1 MPAPHLAPARD
12 RTTICSAT
20 NSFLD
25 AVAAAE
31 PMATTAFSTG
41 CGPPDENGSSCCNAA
56 AMAALDR
63 QGAGGGG
70 RAALEDLAANRLAGA
85 VALPSPKP
93 PAPGPALH
101 PAAARCPPQ
110 PECGTPR
117 PARTVASTLALQRH
131 LASPAAVDHLHS
143 LFLNDGSGVAAEGL
157 RLGLRP
163 TAAASAAVVDHMREL
178 LREPTIQDI
187 PAAFPEPP
195 PPAYPGQC
203 DSVQALLGG
212 RADEA
217 ATLPPT
223 PRRARAVPSS
233 PAAVDHVQQLLAGG
247 GDDGGK
253 SKARRARPT
262 GEGANV
268 LGLWRLDLGA
278 VDGNGDAGTVP
289 RATRRPPAAAAMDS
303 LHSILHGDDTG
314 DVPSAPPPPQRT
326 PRRPAECMAAVDHVN
341 ALLQSGGCC
350 ESEGASP
357 TQLAQRQGQ
366 AACAATRNAVRGI
379 LNESSADPTVPT
391 PRHRGHCPSPAAV
404 DHVQSLF
411 CSHGGDA
418 DEIGV
423 TQRRLDVARPAAMAS
438 VDHVQALL
446 HSAPPAEAAQ
456 RQAPPSYPWAKDHLA
471 SILHGDDGGTGGGF
485 LQRRTRGGRA
495 AAEED
500 NIRAYFVE
508 LAESATAAANE
519 EALSMAAPPPP
530 TDSFDANGDG
540 NGTIEA
546 MSERLGDEPGAEL
559 RPLPLVSPGLAG
571 RGSPPALDDES
582 ASPPGTGDGCMG
594 GTAEACTTA
603 AAVTVAVAGDVAA
616 PPVPA
621 VFSPVR
627 WFPRAK
633 RESYLER
640 KIRLLQEQDAA
651 AAGPLDEALEKGR
664 RRTGLVEREKIAAA
678 EAAVA
683 ATAARRAA
691 LIEVAWCCILGAAG
705 VVLPDA
711 KALADKREQEA
722 LAATARA
729 EALGVALPLPP
740 QKRSS
745 CGSLLINS
753 SSTWLSQLPAA
764 AMSRSMDL
772 KDAASLSVE
781 TTHTVE
787 KDVVIAVQAA
797 LRKVVDVAG
806 KVGLAG
812 QGPEASV
819 ATTCVAEALSEDMV
833 KEEATVAVA
842 GRQAAES
849 AVGAAALE
857 LSDASLEHGKP
868 SVAGQNAAETE
879 AAAAVPGLC
888 NSLLDDEPPV
898 AGQEANELA
907 VVGATTELNG
917 TPLEQTVAGHQNT
930 ATLEAVM
937 TAAGLDHF
945 MHSDELPVA
954 GQEDTDIAPELSE
967 ASLIDKAPVAGQD
980 EAKSPPVAT
989 GMESQTGNE
998 QPVPRKEKAA
1008 AEGDGSTDTHHCC
1021 SADDAEVTA
1030 AEPVAVLEVVDEAHT
1045 VAVAEAGSK
1054 SRSESV
1060 GTPEAGMTGRDC
1072 KQSTQEMQDVSVQV
1086 EVNECSEGVEI
1097 RAEAVASELQS
1108 SDTRSPDAANMLLRA
1123 AVAAVE
1129 QAEEEDPLVVT
1140 MAERLRVLEAGQLAT
1155 VAAVVSTR
1163 AAVAG
1168 LLADLQGRATA
1179 AEAPKRSDSSGT
1191 GGDEHCGL
1199 GDILVKRVSRLEA
1212 ERAAAAAAEQQ
1223 WLQGS
1228 RKGAAA
1234 SGTSGKGPPAAAG
1247 SFGDNLVKHRSRLER
1262 EVAAARAAAASSD
1275 AVLQQ
1280 SRLGVD
1286 KDGLTKQEAV
1296 GGAAVGAVVAASAAN
1311 GGGSLGDVLVKRKS
1325 KLQLEVE
1332 RARAAELVAREAAAV
1347 LAGANGSPVIMTE
1360 AAQRA
1365 RAAGGSGL
1373 GDGVVWRKSRLEAE
1387 IEQAKAAEGRARD
1400 M

>member
-117 PARTVASTLALQRH
+117 PARTVASTLALRRH

-143 LFLNDGSGVAAEGL
+143 LYLDDSSGAAAEGL
-157 RLGLRP
+157 RRGLRP
-163 TAAASAAVVDHMREL
+163 AAAASAAVVDHMQEL
-178 LREPTIQDI
+178 LHEPVILAI
-187 PAAFPEPP
+187 PAPEPP
-195 PPAYPGQC
+195 AAYPGQR

-212 RADEA
+212 PADGGTA
-217 ATLPPT
+217 LPPLT

-233 PAAVDHVQQLLAGG
+233 PAAVDHVQQLLTGG
-247 GDDGGK
+247 GDGGGE

-262 GEGANV
+262 GEGANL
-268 LGLWRLDLGA
+268 LGFWRLDLGA
-278 VDGNGDAGTVP
+278 VDGNGDAGSVH
-289 RATRRPPAAAAMDS
+289 RATRRPLAAAAMDS
-303 LHSILHGDDTG
+303 LHSILHGGNAG
-314 DVPSAPPPPQRT
+314 DVPPAPPPSQRT
-326 PRRPAECMAAVDHVN
+326 PRRPAECMAAVDHVH
-341 ALLQSGGCC
+341 ALLQSGGRC

-357 TQLAQRQGQ
+357 TQLAQRQNQ
-366 AACAATRNAVRGI
+366 AACAAAHDAVRGI
-379 LNESSADPTVPT
+379 VDEFSAEPTLPT
-391 PRHRGHCPSPAAV
+391 PRQRSHCPSPAAV

-423 TQRRLDVARPAAMAS
+423 AQRRLDVARPAAMAS

-446 HSAPPAEAAQ
+446 QSAPPAEAAQ

-500 NIRAYFVE
+500 NVRAYFLE
-508 LAESATAAANE
+508 LAESATAAAAE

-530 TDSFDANGDG
+530 TDSFGANGDG
-540 NGTIEA
+540 KSTTEA
-546 MSERLGDEPGAEL
+546 ISERLGDEPGAEL
-559 RPLPLVSPGLAG
+559 RPLPPVSPGLAG

-582 ASPPGTGDGCMG
+582 ASPPGTSDGCMG
-594 GTAEACTTA
+594 GTSEACTTS
-603 AAVTVAVAGDVAA
+603 AAVTVVVAGDVAA
-616 PPVPA
+616 PPAPA
-621 VFSPVR
+621 PFSPVR

-711 KALADKREQEA
+711 KVLTDKREQEA

-772 KDAASLSVE
+772 KDAASLSVD

-797 LRKVVDVAG
+797 LRKVVNIAG
-806 KVGLAG
+806 KVGLTG
-812 QGPEASV
+812 QGPVAS
-819 ATTCVAEALSEDMV
+819 AAALGVAEALSDNVVEA
-833 KEEATVAVA
+833 EATVVVA
-842 GRQAAES
+842 GCQAAES

-857 LSDASLEHGKP
+857 LSDASLEHGEQ
-868 SVAGQNAAETE
+868 SVAGQNATETE
-879 AAAAVPGLC
+879 AAAAVPELC
-888 NSLLDDEPPV
+888 NSSLDDEPPV
-898 AGQEANELA
+898 AGQEAFELA
-907 VVGATTELNG
+907 VVRATTELNG
-917 TPLEQTVAGHQNT
+917 TALEQTVAGHQNT
-930 ATLEAVM
+930 ATLAAVA
-937 TAAGLDHF
+937 TAAGLGQS
-945 MHSDELPVA
+945 MHNDELPVA

-967 ASLIDKAPVAGQD
+967 ASLIDKAPKAGQD
-980 EAKSPPVAT
+980 EAKSLPVAT
-989 GMESQTGNE
+989 GMESQTGIE
-998 QPVPRKEKAA
+998 QPVPGQEEAA
-1008 AEGDGSTDTHHCC
+1008 AEGDGNTSTDHCC
-1021 SADDAEVTA
+1021 PGDGIEVTA
-1030 AEPVAVLEVVDEAHT
+1030 AESVAVLEVVEEAHT
-1045 VAVAEAGSK
+1045 VAVAEVGSE
-1054 SRSESV
+1054 SRSEALH
-1060 GTPEAGMTGRDC
+1060 TPEAAITERDG
-1072 KQSTQEMQDVSVQV
+1072 KQSMQEMQDASVQV
-1086 EVNECSEGVEI
+1086 EVNKRSEGVETG
-1097 RAEAVASELQS
+1097 AEAVASEPQS
-1108 SDTRSPDAANMLLRA
+1108 SETPSPDAANMPLGA
-1123 AVAAVE
+1123 AVVAVE

-1140 MAERLRVLEAGQLAT
+1140 MAERLRGLEAGQLAA

-1168 LLADLQGRATA
+1168 LLADLQVRAAA
-1179 AEAPKRSDSSGT
+1179 AEAPKRSDGNGA
-1191 GGDEHCGL
+1191 GGDERCGL

-1228 RKGAAA
+1228 RKGLPAA

-1280 SRLGVD
+1280 SRLAMD
-1286 KDGLTKQEAV
+1286 KGGLTKQAAL
-1296 GGAAVGAVVAASAAN
+1296 GGAAVGAVVAASAAD

-1347 LAGANGSPVIMTE
+1347 VAGANGSPVIMTE

-1373 GDGVVWRKSRLEAE
+1373 GDGAVRRKSRLEAE

-1400 M
+1400 Q